1 MRTTLPGSA
10 AGNRSS
16 KATVMVATT
25 ACPDTTP
32 PSAPAGLAV
41 SNVTQT
47 SLTFAWNAATDN
59 VGVAGYDVYR
69 NNTKMATLTSTS
81 SNQTALVCGT
91 SYTLAVEAF
100 DAAGNRSARAELNAT
115 TAVCSP
121 PTPPPPP
128 PPVSGSVLWRAD
140 GSSGT
145 DPAYIIEQEWSAI
158 SDDSAAGSAEITAPW
173 THPDM
178 YLTSATGDV
187 LAGKRS
193 YRVKVPAGEG
203 RHEIK
208 MAHPVRS
215 GFDSRVF
222 HEGEET
228 WVSWAV
234 KIADYVHP
242 SGPNDWWVTNQ
253 FRHVNETG
261 LTTSGSPHALSM
273 RGTSGNWMWSSDPNI
288 YTNALWNYD
297 MGVPVVE
304 GQVLKVTFHAKWS
317 SDPAIGFME
326 VFLNNGSGWVTGF
339 PKRFQSTLLF
349 NSTTGRSGRN
359 HMRFGAYRS
368 NASAPAD
375 TYMAGLVCASTRQAA
390 EHAAFG

>member
-1 MRTTLPGSA
+1 MGSA
-10 AGNRSS
+10 LELVFARL
-16 KATVMVATT
+16 VAAARRAPLAAASIAVVVGFTT
-25 ACPDTTP
+25 GGAASGKRDTQAPSP
-32 PSAPAGLAV
+32 P
-41 SNVTQT
+41 T
-47 SLTFAWNAATDN
+47 N
-59 VGVAGYDVYR
+59 VGVIS
-69 NNTKMATLTSTS
+69 LTSPMVS
-81 SNQTALVCGT
+81 VGSGA
-91 SYTLAVEAF
+91 S
-100 DAAGNRSARAELNAT
+100 
-115 TAVCSP
+115 
-121 PTPPPPP
+121 TPPRGT
-128 PPVSGSVLWRAD
+128 VIWRAD
-140 GSSGT
+140 GSMGT

-261 LTTSGSPHALSM
+261 LTTSGSPHGLGM
-273 RGTSGNWMWSSDPNI
+273 RGTSANWHWVSDPNI
-288 YTNALWNYD
+288 YTNALYSYD